1 MKTKTE
7 PRTFTLGKNMNTNKT
22 ILTLLMAVITST
34 LLFST
39 SVLRGQDLAEPAKK
53 QAVMK
58 NGKLFIIDDEGVE
71 HEFDTSNARSVAIQQ
86 SIKIVEQDGE
96 RVEVSG
102 GTATIVDANGEK
114 TVVEFENKGGEGG
127 VEFPNFE
134 MEMQDV
140 RERILEQIEQIEQFE
155 NLNGARFP
163 LRVQGPRMNVAGVFR
178 PTGEVGE
185 YMVGAGVSP
194 VGEALR
200 RHLRLEEN
208 AGLIIESIGANSPA
222 TEAGLQRHD
231 ILLFADDQ
239 SLGTQKELTTA
250 VDLAGEEERS
260 LTLIFIRDGEEQST
274 EITPKK
280 RPVGRAKQRGGFPRV
295 RAMPGG
301 RIDIRQMGPGVILPD
316 NMNPRMDEIM
326 EQLRADFDNL
336 EKELKLQK

>member
-7 PRTFTLGKNMNTNKT
+7 PKTSTLGKNMNTNKT

-86 SIKIVEQDGE
+86 SIKIVEQDGQ

-102 GTATIVDANGEK
+102 GTATNVDANGEK
-114 TVVEFENKGGEGG
+114 TVIEFENEGGDGG

-140 RERILEQIEQIEQFE
+140 RERILEQIEQIEQIE
-155 NLNGARFP
+155 NLPGAGIP

-178 PTGEVGE
+178 PVGEVGE
-185 YMVGAGVSP
+185 YMMGAGVSP
-194 VGEALR
+194 VGEVLR

-280 RPVGRAKQRGGFPRV
+280 RPVDRAKQRGGFPRV

>member
-1 MKTKTE
+1 
-7 PRTFTLGKNMNTNKT
+7 
-22 ILTLLMAVITST
+22 
-34 LLFST
+34 
-39 SVLRGQDLAEPAKK
+39 
-53 QAVMK
+53 
-58 NGKLFIIDDEGVE
+58 
-71 HEFDTSNARSVAIQQ
+71 
-86 SIKIVEQDGE
+86 
-96 RVEVSG
+96 
-102 GTATIVDANGEK
+102 
-114 TVVEFENKGGEGG
+114 
-127 VEFPNFE
+127 
-134 MEMQDV
+134 MQDV

-155 NLNGARFP
+155 ILNGARFP

-178 PTGEVGE
+178 PVGEVGE
-185 YMVGAGVSP
+185 YMMGAGVSP

-239 SLGTQKELTTA
+239 SLGTQKELATA

-280 RPVGRAKQRGGFPRV
+280 RPVGRAKLRDGFPRV

-326 EQLRADFDNL
+326 EQLRAEIDNL

>member
-7 PRTFTLGKNMNTNKT
+7 PKTFTLGKNMNTNKT

-86 SIKIVEQDGE
+86 SIKIVEQDGQ

-114 TVVEFENKGGEGG
+114 TVIEFENEGGDGG

-140 RERILEQIEQIEQFE
+140 RERILEQIEQIEQIE
-155 NLNGARFP
+155 NLPGAGIP

-178 PTGEVGE
+178 PVGEVGE
-185 YMVGAGVSP
+185 YMMGAGVSP
-194 VGEALR
+194 VGEVLR

>member
-7 PRTFTLGKNMNTNKT
+7 PKTFTLGKNMNTNKT

-114 TVVEFENKGGEGG
+114 TVIEFENEGGDGG

-140 RERILEQIEQIEQFE
+140 RERILEQIEQIEQIE
-155 NLNGARFP
+155 NLPGAGIP

-178 PTGEVGE
+178 PVGEVGE